1 MTSLANFRNNEGR
14 NNTILYKLIL
24 KIEEDETHSYANNE
38 FSITLKPRPDQN
50 I

>member
-1 MTSLANFRNNEGR
+1 MTSPAKFMNIERR

-24 KIEEDETHSYANNE
+24 KIEEDETHSYSDYEA
-38 FSITLKPRPDQN
+38 SVTLKPRPDKD